1 MTTKILTEQ
10 SNPLSENIDLM
21 SGVEI
26 AELINQEDR
35 HVAIAISSQVKK
47 IGQAIELIAQSFAQG
62 GRLGYFGSGTSGRL
76 GVLDASECPPTYGV
90 SPKLVEGFI
99 SGGDKALRT
108 AVENAEDSA
117 ELALQDL
124 QIFAPSKNDIVVGIS
139 ASGNAAYTNTILN
152 EAQKLGTKTI
162 AICTNPNASLK
173 AHADIFICPE
183 VGPEVIS
190 GSSRMKSGSAQK
202 MILNMLTTGA
212 MIRTGKTY
220 KNYMIDLQITN
231 QKLHQRA
238 CQIISEISK
247 VSITEAPKYLAQ
259 SHNNVKIACLM
270 AAKNIDYEA
279 AEQLLRQNHGILRRT
294 L

>member
-21 SGVEI
+21 SGEEI

-220 KNYMIDLQITN
+220 KNYMIDLQISN

-238 CQIISEISK
+238 CQIISEISG
-247 VSITEAPKYLAQ
+247 VSITESPKYLAQ
-259 SHNNVKIACLM
+259 SHNNVKNACLM

>member
-21 SGVEI
+21 SGEEI

-162 AICTNPNASLK
+162 AVCTNPNASLK

-202 MILNMLTTGA
+202 MILNMITTSV
-212 MIRTGKTY
+212 MIQLGRVKG
-220 KNYMIDLQITN
+220 NRMVNMQLSN
-231 QKLHQRA
+231 QKLIDRGTRMV
-238 CQIISEISK
+238 SE
-247 VSITEAPKYLAQ
+247 ELG
-259 SHNNVKIACLM
+259 M
-270 AAKNIDYEA
+270 DYEHA
-279 AEQLLRQNHGILRRT
+279 KRLLLLHGSVKKAVDAYHAENHNG
-294 L
+294 

>member
-21 SGVEI
+21 SGEEI

-139 ASGNAAYTNTILN
+139 ASG
-152 EAQKLGTKTI
+152 TI